1 MPVCSQRGY
10 TLIELLIVIAIILVL
25 VVVSVQGFIAYTR
38 STGPQAA
45 ARTVLGS
52 LEEAHARTLASE
64 NDTEYGVHVETSSVT
79 LFVGTTYTSGDA
91 SNDVRTLPHR
101 TEISAYAISG
111 GGDEIVFDRI
121 TGDALMTG
129 TITVSRVGGSEARTI
144 TVHATGLSEISN

>member
-64 NDTEYGVHVETSSVT
+64 NDTEYGVHIDSDAVTVFSGTS
-79 LFVGTTYTSGDA
+79 YTAGHAD
-91 SNDVRTLPHR
+91 NDVRTLPAR
-101 TEISAYAISG
+101 TEVSAYSLTG
-111 GGDEIVFDRI
+111 GVDDIVFERL
-121 TGDALMTG
+121 TGETQVTG
-129 TITVSRVGGSEARTI
+129 TITVSRIGGTESRTI
-144 TVHATGLSEISN
+144 TVHASGLSEITN